1 MAFWVLAELGLRGR
15 PVDLPGYG
23 KRIERNFCGSAA
35 SHRRQFGLAQLSRG
49 DGILQSAGVSTKSVI
64 VHLPVVRRPGP
75 SSRLCGGD

>member
-35 SHRRQFGLAQLSRG
+35 CHRRQFGLAQLSRG
-49 DGILQSAGVSTKSVI
+49 DGSSFAIGGRLDEIGHCLL
-64 VHLPVVRRPGP
+64 HLLFDGRNHPVA
-75 SSRLCGGD
+75 GGD